1 MDYFHFIGHFFPVSC
16 HLPDPLFW
24 CPLPWHLTS
33 LPTRLPAFTLTPIL
47 CSPHSRSCDPFVK
60 TIINPITILQCYSV
74 KKKNP
79 KPTNSDMVWPQNP
92 FDPRS
97 YHSVSPA
104 TGAYLLIWEY
114 TQNLSIS
121 GFFTCS
127 SPAWNFSLTC
137 SLECL
142 VSSLTYPI

>member
-33 LPTRLPAFTLTPIL
+33 LPTKLPAFTLTPIL

-74 KKKNP
+74 KKKILNLQIP
-79 KPTNSDMVWPQNP
+79 VWSGHRTPLTPCPITLSVQPQGP
-92 FDPRS
+92 
-97 YHSVSPA
+97 
-104 TGAYLLIWEY
+104 
-114 TQNLSIS
+114 
-121 GFFTCS
+121 TCS
-127 SPAWNFSLTC
+127 SGSIPK
-137 SLECL
+137 
-142 VSSLTYPI
+142 TYLSQGFLLAPPLLGISP